1 MTNPRWGFD
10 EGNLHISPLKR
21 TGPDSLAVPEKA
33 HDRGRRVSFCDV
45 GGLLRDEESPGGGW
59 RSKESESGSGSASG
73 SASGSR
79 SGSYD
84 SMEAKVASEEVM
96 LNDVGGLLGTVIEG
110 DKEG

>member
-10 EGNLHISPLKR
+10 EGTLHISPLKR
-21 TGPDSLAVPEKA
+21 TGPHPPDSLAVPEKA

-59 RSKESESGSGSASG
+59 RSKESESASG

-96 LNDVGGLLGTVIEG
+96 LNDVGGLLGTVVEG